1 MKKFNL
7 SLYKEKW
14 EYTIQLAKREKAG
27 YAFVAPYMLLF
38 CVFTLLPVLIS
49 IFYSFTY
56 YNILEPARFIGWDN
70 YTRLILNDTV
80 FVTALKNTFVYAAI
94 TGPIGYFG
102 SFILAWLLCELGPK
116 VRSVLVFLFYIPSIS
131 SSMYIIWALLFSSDS
146 YGLINAILMKL
157 GVINTP
163 ILWLQNSKY
172 IMPII
177 IIASLWMSLGTSF
190 LTFVA
195 GLQGLD
201 RSLCEAGAVDGIR
214 NRFQELWYITLPVM
228 RPQLTFTAVISIA
241 QAFSVSDIAVNL
253 AGLPSVEYAG
263 HTIVTHLLDYGN
275 IRFEMSYACAIATV
289 LFIIMVTVNKLA
301 TMFIGRIG
309 K

>member
-1 MKKFNL
+1 MKKFSFDSCKQKMADTL
-7 SLYKEKW
+7 
-14 EYTIQLAKREKAG
+14 QLAKREKAG
-27 YAFVAPYMLLF
+27 YFFVAPYMILF

-70 YTRLILNDTV
+70 YTRLILNDNV
-80 FVTALKNTFVYAAI
+80 FTIALKNTFVYAAI
-94 TGPIGYFG
+94 VGPIGYFG
-102 SFILAWLLCELGPK
+102 SFILAWFLCELGPK

-131 SSMYIIWALLFSSDS
+131 SSMYIIWTLLFSSDS
-146 YGLINAILMKL
+146 YGLVNATLMKM

-163 ILWLQNSKY
+163 ILWLQDSDY
-172 IMPII
+172 IMMII
-177 IIASLWMSLGTSF
+177 IIAALWMSLGTSF

-195 GLQGLD
+195 GLQGID

-241 QAFSVSDIAVNL
+241 QAFSVSDISVNL
-253 AGLPSVEYAG
+253 AGLPSVDYAG

-301 TMFIGRIG
+301 TMFIRRIG